1 MAAELSP
8 RMSIYTCHDFL
19 PFTGIQIIDPQLKL
33 ISVIQHFT
41 WHVEAKHG
49 LPLFPAGITVD
60 PCTKAMVMNGRTG
73 HIQFYSPRTTTLLY
87 NVSVLFY
94 LCYV

>member
-1 MAAELSP
+1 MVAEHSP
-8 RMSIYTCHDFL
+8 TMSVCTCYEFL
-19 PFTGIQIIDPQLKL
+19 PIPGIQIVDPQLKL
-33 ISVIQHFT
+33 MSVIQHIT

-49 LPLFPAGITVD
+49 LPLFPAGISVD

-87 NVSVLFY
+87 NVSVLLY
-94 LCYV
+94 L